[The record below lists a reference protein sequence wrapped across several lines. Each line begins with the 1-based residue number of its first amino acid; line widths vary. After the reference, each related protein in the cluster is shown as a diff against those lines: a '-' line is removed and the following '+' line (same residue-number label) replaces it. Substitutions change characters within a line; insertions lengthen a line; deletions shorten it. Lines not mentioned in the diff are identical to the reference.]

1 MDVVKIC
8 DQNSLNMGA
17 QGQQQIP
24 SGKMESQNWSLFRLI
39 PSQQIIRIL
48 IEQRL
53 IRVIATP
60 STTTTTPTSST
71 ATTTTAALVIVV
83 IGAQFVHV
91 PDADAFIEAAGS
103 QRAAVTTEGQSVNR
117 GRVQRRGRRG
127 RRRSGTRVGSL
138 EQSPVSA

>member
-53 IRVIATP
+53 IRVIAT
-60 STTTTTPTSST
+60 SATTGPTSST

>member
-53 IRVIATP
+53 IRIIATP
-60 STTTTTPTSST
+60 ATTTPTSSS
-71 ATTTTAALVIVV
+71 TTTTATAALVIVV

-138 EQSPVSA
+138 EQSPVPA